1 MTNRIDIIRS
11 EIQNDPEGLG
21 YAALGQNY
29 PAIADAMNARPMID
43 NPVTEAPQVPAKP
56 SLAQLFGAELQA
68 DQVGTLAAI
77 EKFGNLLDMASA
89 AIDKGDTQSIMA
101 HIAIF
106 GSTMNANGKAALAA
120 AVSATQP
127 DPTWTAQIP
136 GDSRAT
142 VLGVAPVRATDVQEA
157 MN

>member
-1 MTNRIDIIRS
+1 MTNRIETIRS
-11 EIQNDPEGLG
+11 EIQNDPEGMG

-43 NPVTEAPQVPAKP
+43 NPVTEAPQVLKR
-56 SLAQLFGAELQA
+56 LGIRDLF
-68 DQVGTLAAI
+68 AAI
-77 EKFGNLLDMASA
+77 TPTEARALYMIPGFRDDVQKATEAGDRVALQMYV
-89 AIDKGDTQSIMA
+89 AIGAPDLSQQSI
-101 HIAIF
+101 
-106 GSTMNANGKAALAA
+106 AALTALM
-120 AVSATQP
+120 VATEA

-136 GDSRAT
+136 GNSRAT